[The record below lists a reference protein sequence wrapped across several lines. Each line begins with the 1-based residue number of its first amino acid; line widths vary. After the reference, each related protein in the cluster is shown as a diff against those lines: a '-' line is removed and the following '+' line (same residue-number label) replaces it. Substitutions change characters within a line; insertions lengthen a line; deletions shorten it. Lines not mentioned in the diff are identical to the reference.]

1 MFFEAIQ
8 AVLMVVVIIAVGYFV
23 SYKGWAGKAVTSF
36 LSKFI
41 VNITLPCTAVSAF
54 LSSFTA
60 ESIMDSW
67 GYILASFLA
76 IGVVYAL
83 SKLVIKIAKIDRT
96 RRGVF
101 TALFS
106 FSNSVYIGLPVAT
119 AIFGP
124 DGVVFA
130 LFYYIANTT
139 FMNSVGFVEIARDG
153 AALKCEND
161 GKCFGA
167 KDILKKVFSPPLI
180 AVIAGFILVMANV
193 KLPEFL
199 GSALSSVGGITSPLA
214 LVFVGMILQRT
225 GLSCIKKLDRGIS
238 WALVGRF
245 FVSPVVMLLVAM
257 AFGLPSFGTEVLV
270 VQMSLP
276 AMVATTIF
284 AELSDADTEFAAR
297 GVAITTLL
305 SFLTIPIYILLFN
318 YL

>member
-8 AVLMVVVIIAVGYFV
+8 AVLMVIVIIAVGYFV
-23 SYKGWAGKAVTSF
+23 SYKGWAGKTVTSF
-36 LSKFI
+36 ISKFI
-41 VNITLPCTAVSAF
+41 VNVALPCTAVSAF

-60 ESIMDSW
+60 QSILDSW
-67 GYILASFLA
+67 PYILASFVA
-76 IGVVYAL
+76 IGIVYACA
-83 SKLVIKIAKIDRT
+83 KLVVKLAKIDKT

-101 TALFS
+101 IALFS
-106 FSNSVYIGLPVAT
+106 FSNSVFIGLPVAT

-124 DGVVFA
+124 NAVVFA

-139 FMNSVGFVEIARDG
+139 IMNSVGFVEIARDG
-153 AALKCEND
+153 AELSCENS

-180 AVIAGFILVMANV
+180 AVILGFALVMLNV
-193 KLPEFL
+193 KLPAFL
-199 GSALSSVGGITSPLA
+199 DSAVSGIGNLTSPLA

-225 GLSCIKKLDRGIS
+225 GISCVKKFDRGIS

-245 FVSPVVMLLVAM
+245 VLAPLVMLGVAM
-257 AFGLPSFGTEVLV
+257 LFGLSSFGSEVLV

-276 AMVATTIF
+276 AMVSTTIF
-284 AELSDADTEFAAR
+284 AELADADTEFAAR
-297 GVAITTLL
+297 GVVITTLL
-305 SFLTIPIYILLFN
+305 SFVTIPIYILMFN